1 MNLRVVFLIII
12 SVFFSLSSVG
22 QTKSQ
27 LEKKRMEIQKEIRET
42 QNLLFKSKKEAE
54 TLLSELDD
62 LNKIISIRSRLIRT
76 IDEEAE
82 VLSKAIAKNEK
93 QINTLEK
100 NLAILKKDYAN
111 MVVSSYKSKNKNS
124 RLMFL
129 LSSESFAQAYKRLQ
143 YIKQYANYRKQQGEE
158 IKISANKLS
167 VLTDSLRN
175 KEDEKRLLIALH
187 TKQKDSIDR
196 EKTTQVRLVG
206 KVKAKEKKYVAQ
218 IKSKQAEERKIDR
231 QIDKLIAAA
240 IAKSK
245 KGTNKNASSGF
256 HLTPE
261 AKILATN
268 FVTNKGN
275 LPWPVKKGL
284 ITRKFGTQPHPTLA
298 GITIQSSGIHIA
310 TEKGAK
316 AKAIF
321 KGKVMSIQLQAGRK
335 KLVLIQHGNYISAY
349 TNLDDVL
356 FKLGDTVN
364 TGDEIGT
371 IHTDAVNGK
380 TVLIFSLFKETQK
393 LNPEPWIGKIL

>member
-1 MNLRVVFLIII
+1 MKLRVLLFIII
-12 SVFFSLSSVG
+12 SFFFSLSSTG
-22 QTKSQ
+22 QSKSQ
-27 LEKKRMEIQKEIRET
+27 LEKKRKQIQKEIREA
-42 QNLLFKSKKEAE
+42 QSLLIKSKKEAE

-82 VLSKAIAKNEK
+82 VLSEAISQNENE
-93 QINTLEK
+93 INALEN
-100 NLAILKKDYAN
+100 NLEVLKKEYAK
-111 MVVSSYKSKNKNS
+111 MVVSSYKSRSKQS

-129 LSSESFAQAYKRLQ
+129 LSSESFGQAYKRLQ
-143 YIKQYANYRKQQGEE
+143 YIKQYGNYRKEQGEQ
-158 IKISANKLS
+158 IKISAKVLN
-167 VLTDSLRN
+167 VLTDSLRV
-175 KEDEKRLLIALH
+175 KEDEKRELLALY
-187 TKQKDSIDR
+187 TKQKDSVDN
-196 EKTTQVRLVG
+196 EKTSQVRLVG
-206 KVKAKEKKYVAQ
+206 RVKAKEKKYVSQ

-245 KGTNKNASSGF
+245 KGTDKKATSGF
-256 HLTPE
+256 NLTPE
-261 AKILATN
+261 AKKLATN
-268 FVTNKGN
+268 FVSNKGK

-284 ITRKFGTQPHPTLA
+284 VTRKYGTQPHPTLA

-316 AKAIF
+316 ARAIF
-321 KGKVMSIQLQAGRK
+321 KGKVMSIQLQSGRK
-335 KLVLIQHGNYISAY
+335 KLVLVQHGNYITAY

-356 FKLGDTVN
+356 FKLGDIVN

-380 TVLIFSLFKETQK
+380 TILIFSLFKETQK
-393 LNPEPWIGKIL
+393 LNPEPWIGKII

>member
-1 MNLRVVFLIII
+1 MNLRVVFFIAI
-12 SVFFSLSSVG
+12 SIFFAYTSFG

-27 LEKKRMEIQKEIRET
+27 LEKKRKEIQKEIKET
-42 QNLLFKSKKEAE
+42 QTLLFKSKKEAE

-62 LNKIISIRSRLIRT
+62 LTKIISIRSRLIRT
-76 IDEEAE
+76 IDEEAK

-93 QINTLEK
+93 EIATLEK
-100 NLAILKKDYAN
+100 KLEVLKKDYAN
-111 MVVSSYKSKNKNS
+111 MVVNSYKSKNKQS

-129 LSSESFAQAYKRLQ
+129 LSSESFLQAYKRLQ
-143 YIKQYANYRKQQGEE
+143 YIKQYANYKKEQGEQ

-167 VLTDSLRN
+167 VLTDSLRT
-175 KEDEKRLLIALH
+175 KEEEKRQLIALH

-196 EKTTQVRLVG
+196 EKNSQVKLVS
-206 KVKAKEKKYVAQ
+206 KVKAKEKKYIAQ
-218 IKSKQAEERKIDR
+218 IKSKQAEERKIEQ

-245 KGTNKNASSGF
+245 KGTNKKASSGF

-261 AKILATN
+261 EKNLSGD
-268 FVTNKGN
+268 FVDNKGK

-284 ITRKFGTQPHPTLA
+284 VIRKYGTQPHPTLA

-316 AKAIF
+316 ARAIF
-321 KGKVMSIQLQAGRK
+321 KGKVMSIQLQSGRK

-349 TNLDDVL
+349 TNLDDVM

-371 IHTDAVNGK
+371 IHTDAVSGK
-380 TVLIFSLFKETQK
+380 TVLIFSLFKETRK
-393 LNPEPWIGKIL
+393 LNPEPWIGKLI

>member
-1 MNLRVVFLIII
+1 MNLRVLLFIVVSI
-12 SVFFSLSSVG
+12 FFSLSSLG
-22 QTKSQ
+22 QSKAQ
-27 LEKKRMEIQKEIRET
+27 LEKKRKEIQKEIKEAQT
-42 QNLLFKSKKEAE
+42 LLIKSKKEAE

-62 LNKIISIRSRLIRT
+62 LNKIISIRARLIRT

-82 VLSKAIAKNEK
+82 ILSEAIAKNEK
-93 QINTLEK
+93 EIQSLEK
-100 NLAILKKDYAN
+100 NLAALKEEYAN
-111 MVVSSYKSKNKNS
+111 MVVSSYKSKSKQS

-143 YIKQYANYRKQQGEE
+143 YIKQYANYRKQQGEQ
-158 IKISANKLS
+158 IKISANELS
-167 VLTDSLRN
+167 VLTDSLRER
-175 KEDEKRLLIALH
+175 EDEKRLLIALH
-187 TKQKDSIDR
+187 TRQKDSIDR
-196 EKTTQVRLVG
+196 EKTSQVRLVG
-206 KVKAKEKKYVAQ
+206 KVKAKEKKYISQ
-218 IKSKQAEERKIDR
+218 IKKKQAEERKIDR

-245 KGTNKNASSGF
+245 EGTNKKASSGF

-261 AKILATN
+261 GKNLASD
-268 FVTNKGN
+268 FVANKGK

-284 ITRKFGTQPHPTLA
+284 VTRKYGTQPHPTLA

-321 KGKVMSIQLQAGRK
+321 KGKVMSIQLQSGRK
-335 KLVLIQHGNYISAY
+335 KLVLIQHGNYITAY

-380 TVLIFSLFKETQK
+380 TILIFSLFKETKK
-393 LNPEPWIGKIL
+393 LNPEPWIGKII

>member
-1 MNLRVVFLIII
+1 MNLRVVLFIII
-12 SVFFSLSSVG
+12 STVFSLSSLG
-22 QTKSQ
+22 QSKSQ
-27 LEKKRMEIQKEIRET
+27 LEKKRKQLQQEIKET
-42 QNLLFKSKKEAE
+42 QSLLFKSKKEAE

-62 LNKIISIRSRLIRT
+62 LNKIISVRSRLIRT

-82 VLSKAIAKNEK
+82 ILSMAISKNEN
-93 QINTLEK
+93 QINALEK
-100 NLAILKKDYAN
+100 NLTVLKNDYAK
-111 MVVSSYKSKNKNS
+111 MVVSSYKSKNKQS

-143 YIKQYANYRKQQGEE
+143 YIKQYANYRKEQGEE

-167 VLTDSLRN
+167 ILTDSLRD

-196 EKTTQVRLVG
+196 EKSSQVQLVG
-206 KVKAKEKKYVAQ
+206 KVKAKERKYISQ
-218 IKSKQAEERKIDR
+218 IKKKQNEERKIDR

-245 KGTNKNASSGF
+245 KGTGKKASSGF

-261 AKILATN
+261 AKKLATS
-268 FVTNKGN
+268 FVANKGK

-284 ITRKFGTQPHPTLA
+284 VTRKFGTQKHPTLA
-298 GITIQSSGIHIA
+298 GITVQSSGIHIA
-310 TEKGAK
+310 TEKGTRAK
-316 AKAIF
+316 AVF
-321 KGKVMSIQLQAGRK
+321 KGKVLSIILQAGRK
-335 KLVLIQHGNYISAY
+335 KLVLVQHGNYISAY
-349 TNLDDVL
+349 KNLDDVL
-356 FKLGDTVN
+356 VKKDQIVN

-380 TVLIFSLFKETQK
+380 TILIFSLFKETKK
-393 LNPEPWIGKIL
+393 LNPEPWIGKLS

>member
-1 MNLRVVFLIII
+1 MNLRVVFFIAI
-12 SVFFSLSSVG
+12 SIFFTYTSFG

-27 LEKKRMEIQKEIRET
+27 LEKKRKEIQKEIKET
-42 QNLLFKSKKEAE
+42 QTLLFKSKKEAE

-62 LNKIISIRSRLIRT
+62 LTKIISIRSRLIRT
-76 IDEEAE
+76 IDEEAK

-93 QINTLEK
+93 EIAILEK
-100 NLAILKKDYAN
+100 KLEVLKKDYAN
-111 MVVSSYKSKNKNS
+111 MVVNSYKSKNKQS

-129 LSSESFAQAYKRLQ
+129 LSSESFLQAYKRLQ
-143 YIKQYANYRKQQGEE
+143 YIKQYANYKKEQGEQ

-167 VLTDSLRN
+167 VLTDSLRT
-175 KEDEKRLLIALH
+175 KEEEKRQLIALH

-196 EKTTQVRLVG
+196 EKNSQVKLVS
-206 KVKAKEKKYVAQ
+206 KVKAKEKKYIAQ
-218 IKSKQAEERKIDR
+218 IKSKQAEERKIEQ

-245 KGTNKNASSGF
+245 KGTNKKASSGF

-261 AKILATN
+261 EKNLSGD
-268 FVTNKGN
+268 FVDNKGK

-284 ITRKFGTQPHPTLA
+284 VIRKYGTQPHPTLA

-316 AKAIF
+316 ARAIF
-321 KGKVMSIQLQAGRK
+321 KGKVMSIQLQSGRK

-349 TNLDDVL
+349 TNLDDVM

-371 IHTDAVNGK
+371 IHTDAVSGK
-380 TVLIFSLFKETQK
+380 TVLIFSLFKETRK
-393 LNPEPWIGKIL
+393 LNPEPWIGKLI